1 MMNTKLI
8 KITPTQS
15 IQFRQ
20 KQKQQTEK
28 PSFEEYLFRA
38 LANGKEENMSKCNHK
53 DCFTCPYKDCVVN
66 DLTSEDR
73 KEIRE
78 RDNRYYNV
86 TTTSGSLVRQKPT
99 RNKMR
104 Y

>member
-1 MMNTKLI
+1 MTKPI
-8 KITPTQS
+8 KIIPTQS
-15 IQFRQ
+15 IQFGR

-28 PSFEEYLFRA
+28 PGFEECLFKA
-38 LANGKEENMSKCNHK
+38 LAIREEKLQMECNR
-53 DCFTCPYKDCVVN
+53 DCFNCILPDCRVN
-66 DLTSEDR
+66 ELLPEDR

-99 RNKMR
+99 RNKVR
-104 Y
+104 